1 LPRNQQKGNGQQN
14 KDEEYQQCA
23 KCHAPRFVANNIVLA
38 ASRLG
43 KGPDGGDQGHDN
55 TYQSGP
61 NQYKRQPLWNCNVH
75 GYTQ

>member
-55 TYQSGP
+55 T
-61 NQYKRQPLWNCNVH
+61 
-75 GYTQ
+75 